1 MRPKHCQSKLQP
13 RRLSQTHRL
22 VHENIGLARRAVG
35 KHSPRFGRVVHH
47 DDLLSVANEALVHAA
62 TNFQEDRGMTFS
74 SYAYGRIVGSMI
86 DHVRRITR
94 SRNRCSCAPVL
105 AADKDLQAVPDHNPD
120 PERATLYSELRRIV
134 HSLPAR
140 QQHLLI
146 RHYFEGEHLDVAG
159 QEIGISKTT
168 ASNTLA
174 SDIATLRLKLEAPAT
189 LPAGG
194 RHTLSN

>member
-1 MRPKHCQSKLQP
+1 
-13 RRLSQTHRL
+13 
-22 VHENIGLARRAVG
+22 
-35 KHSPRFGRVVHH
+35 
-47 DDLLSVANEALVHAA
+47 
-62 TNFQEDRGMTFS
+62 
-74 SYAYGRIVGSMI
+74 
-86 DHVRRITR
+86 
-94 SRNRCSCAPVL
+94 
-105 AADKDLQAVPDHNPD
+105 
-120 PERATLYSELRRIV
+120 V

-174 SDIATLRLKLEAPAT
+174 SAIATLRLKLEAPTA